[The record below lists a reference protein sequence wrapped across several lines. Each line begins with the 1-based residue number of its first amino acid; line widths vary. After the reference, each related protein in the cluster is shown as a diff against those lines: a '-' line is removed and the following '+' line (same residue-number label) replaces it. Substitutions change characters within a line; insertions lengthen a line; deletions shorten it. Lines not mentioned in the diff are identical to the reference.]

1 MSIRK
6 LKLLLLV
13 FFLALAAPT
22 ATLVYQAYVQLKWE
36 AFYQHQQLARELSLR
51 IDARFQ
57 EILRREQDRPFSDY
71 SFFNITGSEDAAF
84 LQRSPLSNLP
94 DTPDIPGLLGY
105 FQVDSSGQLQTPA
118 VPDNDEGNALL
129 DEDELRQ
136 RLDQQQKIGRILSRN
151 RLVTKQPSAV
161 GESPISAEAEA
172 ESATAPAAPI
182 APGRLSSLA
191 ADSEGEKQ
199 QESSAIAGFD
209 SLGSRRGLSSDKSR
223 LTRSD
228 ELVSELELDE
238 RYDDDARPRE
248 LAESNVVAKRE
259 VKKSRIEKTLAPEVL
274 SGTAVKQ
281 EMVQSD
287 SVPSLLNKQQITRIR
302 AFESEVESLDFSL
315 LDSGHFVLFRRVW
328 HAGER
333 YVQGLLFNQESF
345 IDNLVAQPFYESS
358 LADVSDLILSHQ
370 GDVVELVASRAS
382 RDYSSSPVSSPV
394 KGSELLY
401 QTRLVAPFS
410 DLELIYSLSRLPL
423 ATGNRIV
430 IWSAFLLT
438 LVLLAGTYMLFRLGA
453 RQITLARQQQ
463 DFVSAVSH
471 ELKTPLTSIRMYGE
485 MLREGWADESRR
497 KSYYD
502 FIFFESERLSR
513 LINNVL
519 QLARMTR
526 RDEQATLSEIRVDR
540 LFDEVIPRIES
551 QLEQAGFQLQ
561 LNCSEACRELTLS
574 VDSDWFTQVMIN
586 LVDNAIKFSNNAEK
600 KLVEVGCQRQQNSI
614 LFSVR
619 DYGPGIAKDQI
630 RKIFKLF
637 YRSESELTRET
648 VGTGIG
654 LALVQQ
660 LVSAMHGK
668 IDVLNREPGAEFQ
681 VSFGLV
687 GSDAKP

>member
-22 ATLVYQAYVQLKWE
+22 AMLVYQAYVQLKWE

-71 SFFNITGSEDAAF
+71 SFFNITGSEEAAF

-161 GESPISAEAEA
+161 GESPISAEAE
-172 ESATAPAAPI
+172 SATAPAAPI

-228 ELVSELELDE
+228 ELVSELELGE
-238 RYDDDARPRE
+238 RHDDDARPRE
-248 LAESNVVAKRE
+248 LAESNVVPKRE

-281 EMVQSD
+281 EMVQAD

-333 YVQGLLFNQESF
+333 YVQGLLFNQKSF
-345 IDNLVAQPFYESS
+345 IENLVAQPFYESS

-382 RDYSSSPVSSPV
+382 HDYSSSPV

-423 ATGNRIV
+423 AAGNRIV

-485 MLREGWADESRR
+485 LLREGWADESQR
-497 KSYYD
+497 KAYYD

-526 RDEQATLSEIRVDR
+526 RDEQATLSEIRVNR

-551 QLEQAGFQLQ
+551 QLEQAGFELQ
-561 LNCSEACRELTLS
+561 LNCSEACRELSLI

-600 KLVEVGCQRQQNSI
+600 KLIEVGCQRQQNLI

-619 DYGPGIAKDQI
+619 DFGPGIPRDQI

-668 IDVLNREPGAEFQ
+668 IDVLNRDPGAEFQ
-681 VSFGLV
+681 VSFSLV
-687 GSDAKP
+687 GIDAKP